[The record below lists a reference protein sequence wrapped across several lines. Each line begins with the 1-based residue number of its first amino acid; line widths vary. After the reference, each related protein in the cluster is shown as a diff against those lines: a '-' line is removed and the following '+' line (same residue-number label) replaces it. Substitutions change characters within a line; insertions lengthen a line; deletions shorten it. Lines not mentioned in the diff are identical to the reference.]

1 MLICFQESLQR
12 LVGEKNAQ
20 IGILKLFE
28 TFQDKKLNK
37 HLAYV
42 NFLF

>member
-1 MLICFQESLQR
+1 MFLDPLLK

-20 IGILKLFE
+20 IGMIKLFE

-37 HLAYV
+37 HLVFV
-42 NFLF
+42 NI